1 LASEQFEEFLDIVP
15 LYAQQYAMNM
25 IEGFEDKAPEV
36 QEAILAAIAV
46 DPAAVLN
53 LFQGIGSMAA
63 DSVIVGAGVT
73 EMPESPQ
80 VTATR
85 YAQALEQASNIVT
98 MANTDFAEAVRMAQE
113 MNLDDLDET
122 TLNSVNLI
130 LPQLETLRNLSMQTA
145 EDIASAGGT
154 AVFNQI
160 QPIVDALSNVDGAV
174 FQDIVDRY
182 NATLTNGDV
191 LRTAEEQQEEFL
203 AKLIALATSPEP
215 IEAFRKAYEESIIL
229 DDAGNIIGA
238 NFQGIEIVGQEAAN
252 AFLVG
257 FENIITDFNIPADRL
272 QLLVQ
277 DYEKVSE
284 IIKKNPASLTNEDV
298 AILSRYSGLFQD
310 YMNGTLKPTSEYF
323 ADITA
328 EILDGVENTRI
339 QIGEAKRLLGFKLM
353 SGQIDQEAYDQQME
367 QLEVEEAENNLMAER
382 LNFQNE
388 DLDAIKSQIAAYK
401 ESFDQA
407 KKIRDLQ
414 KEAVA
419 LTEKSIQ
426 AVRTGATGTIEAEF
440 NRAKLNQEIA
450 DANRQLEQNLIMA
463 QLEAQQKVLEDAQQR
478 RILEITD
485 KNTKATDDNTEA
497 TNKLAGVIQEF
508 LSSDNT
514 ITLNTATG
522 PVTMSLDDLNQL
534 LAINGQQP

>member
-1 LASEQFEEFLDIVP
+1 MASEQFEEFLDIVP

-73 EMPESPQ
+73 EMPENPQ

-85 YAQALEQASNIVT
+85 YAEALEQASNIVA

-130 LPQLETLRNLSMQTA
+130 LPQLETLRNFSMQTA

-160 QPIVDALSNVDGAV
+160 QPIVDALSNVDGTI
-174 FQDIVDRY
+174 FQDIVD
-182 NATLTNGDV
+182 TNGDV

-229 DDAGNIIGA
+229 DDAGKIIGA
-238 NFQGIEIVGQEAAN
+238 NFQGIEIAGKEAAN

-257 FENIITDFNIPADRL
+257 FENTITDFNIPADRL

-298 AILSRYSGLFQD
+298 DILSRYSGLFQD

-328 EILDGVENTRI
+328 EILDGVETTRI

-401 ESFDQA
+401 ASFDQA

-485 KNTKATDDNTEA
+485 KNTEA
-497 TNKLAGVIQEF
+497 TAGNTSAINALGSIMQAF

-514 ITLNTATG
+514 ITIGTG
-522 PVTMSLDDLNQL
+522 AGAVTMSIEEYMEQFNQ
-534 LAINGQQP
+534 